1 VALSRVKTWVAGD
14 TLTASDLNAEYNNI
28 LNNPDALVTPVTFNL
43 TFTDATYDI
52 GASGATRPRHLYLS
66 GNATIGGGQIV
77 FPAAQSASTDVN
89 TLDDYEE
96 GTWTPVLTFAT
107 PGNLNVVYSVQVG
120 RYIKIGRMVTLVGQ
134 VTTSTF
140 THTTASGDC
149 NITGAP
155 FAAVNVT
162 DINATGP
169 LTWGGIT
176 KASYTNAVI
185 RIVANTSVL
194 SVAMS
199 GSGQGV
205 SIVGTGDMP
214 TGGTVGLGFT
224 LTYFA
229 AN

>member
-1 VALSRVKTWVAGD
+1 
-14 TLTASDLNAEYNNI
+14 
-28 LNNPDALVTPVTFNL
+28 
-43 TFTDATYDI
+43 
-52 GASGATRPRHLYLS
+52 
-66 GNATIGGGQIV
+66 
-77 FPAAQSASTDVN
+77 
-89 TLDDYEE
+89 
-96 GTWTPVLTFAT
+96 
-107 PGNLNVVYSVQVG
+107 
-120 RYIKIGRMVTLVGQ
+120 MVTLVGQ

-185 RIVANTSVL
+185 RIVANTSIL

-229 AN
+229 AS